1 MGKIEKVQRTN
12 LGSLAHV
19 GGLKLKNKN
28 HFDKL
33 SLACPP
39 PPGGWGRE
47 LNVLGSVSIHYSI
60 LNDQHTMADSEI
72 YNVVNSE
79 S

>member
-1 MGKIEKVQRTN
+1 M
-12 LGSLAHV
+12 
-19 GGLKLKNKN
+19 
-28 HFDKL
+28 
-33 SLACPP
+33 PP